1 MDSLNKKI
9 VTNNRGFGLLYVINF
24 IISFHLFLIVY
35 FNSNFL
41 NSEGFSNSHVSVIY
55 IIGSI
60 LNIGALFLLPK
71 MLKKFGNYSSVL
83 VLIALELVAFWTLAF
98 TDNTQA
104 TLLAFIAYLLI
115 YPLILVS
122 FDVFLERM
130 VSDES
135 TTGSIRGIFLTIT
148 NSALII
154 APLTAG
160 FLLDGDGFR
169 NMYFIAGA
177 FLIPL
182 FIIIGWYFKGFTN
195 LEYEQIQYRNVIN
208 EFKEKK
214 DLRNI
219 FISYFSLRL
228 FFSFMVIYTPLF
240 LHNTIGFSFSE
251 IGILFAIMLL
261 PFALFEIPLGK
272 IADKWLGE
280 KEILVAGFIIAGLS
294 TMAIPFITTSSFVIW
309 ATVLFIT
316 RIGASAIEIMTESHF
331 FKHVNGEDVDTIS
344 LFRMLRPLGYI
355 AGPMLGFV
363 FLSFIDIRF
372 VFIIPSLIL
381 LLSIFPAS
389 NIEDTR

>member
-1 MDSLNKKI
+1 M
-9 VTNNRGFGLLYVINF
+9 YVINF